1 MYEFVSNA
9 CQLHI
14 DYVIPENS
22 RKPSGGLMM
31 KTIPW
36 ITPGRRFKGDWS
48 GWRSTVRPSRV
59 ADGRMAVTRAEI
71 LLTIQDARI
80 EL

>member
-31 KTIPW
+31 KTIPLDNAG
-36 ITPGRRFKGDWS
+36 TPVQGGLVGMAQHSASFESGRWS
-48 GWRSTVRPSRV
+48 NGSNES
-59 ADGRMAVTRAEI
+59 
-71 LLTIQDARI
+71 
-80 EL
+80 